1 MTARLPVFG
10 VSLLSI
16 LATSILSAQEETP
29 PGRPPISG
37 VSPAASPV
45 STTPPLSSSVTPTPS
60 PSAPQLTD
68 VLFKN
73 LKVRSIGPAVMGGRV
88 SDISIDPPNSF
99 VFFFGLRPGGAFQT
113 KHNRRAFQ

>member
-73 LKVRSIGPAVMGGRV
+73 LKVRSIGPAGMGGRV
-88 SDISIDPPNSF
+88 SGIAIEDRKSTRPHSTHLVNSYA
-99 VFFFGLRPGGAFQT
+99 VFCL
-113 KHNRRAFQ
+113 